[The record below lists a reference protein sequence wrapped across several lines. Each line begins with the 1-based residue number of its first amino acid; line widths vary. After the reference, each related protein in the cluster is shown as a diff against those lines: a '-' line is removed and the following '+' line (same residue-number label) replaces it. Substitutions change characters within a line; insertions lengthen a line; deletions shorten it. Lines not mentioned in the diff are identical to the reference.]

1 MKDSIIGLE
10 IHVSLNTNTKLF
22 CSCPLLGSD
31 DPNSRCCDICIG
43 APGSKPVL
51 NKKAMEYALK
61 LCLALNC
68 KVSNEV
74 VFSRKTYF
82 YPDMGKN
89 YQITQY
95 EIPIGYEGF
104 LEVFGKK
111 IRIRRIQLEEDPAAL
126 VHQGNTVLV
135 DYNRSGTPLCEIV
148 TEPDMESPEEARESL
163 KRLLT
168 IINYIKVFDIKNC
181 IVKADANVNIKGC
194 ERVEIKNING
204 FKDIERAITYELE
217 RQRKLLKEGQAIKQK
232 ETRGWDSDKGIT
244 LFQRYKESEADYGYI
259 VDPDLVPIDIST
271 ELVEK
276 TRKELPELP
285 QEKSLKYQKEYKIRK
300 EDAEVLANDYELTR
314 LLEEAISKKIDPL
327 FAAEWI
333 RREVTRVL
341 NYNKKEL
348 NETFINKNLLSVLEL
363 IQENKVTRQTG
374 QRLMELLVEKDLDVK
389 KYIKEN
395 NLEVVSDTKEIEE
408 ICKKVIKE
416 NEKAVKEYLEG
427 NDKSFMFL
435 VGQIMRH
442 SKGKAEP
449 KTVNELLKK
458 LIKL

>member
-1 MKDSIIGLE
+1 M
-10 IHVSLNTNTKLF
+10 
-22 CSCPLLGSD
+22 
-31 DPNSRCCDICIG
+31 
-43 APGSKPVL
+43 
-51 NKKAMEYALK
+51 
-61 LCLALNC
+61 
-68 KVSNEV
+68 
-74 VFSRKTYF
+74 
-82 YPDMGKN
+82 
-89 YQITQY
+89 
-95 EIPIGYEGF
+95 
-104 LEVFGKK
+104 
-111 IRIRRIQLEEDPAAL
+111 
-126 VHQGNTVLV
+126 
-135 DYNRSGTPLCEIV
+135 
-148 TEPDMESPEEARESL
+148 
-163 KRLLT
+163 
-168 IINYIKVFDIKNC
+168 
-181 IVKADANVNIKGC
+181 
-194 ERVEIKNING
+194 
-204 FKDIERAITYELE
+204 
-217 RQRKLLKEGQAIKQK
+217 
-232 ETRGWDSDKGIT
+232 
-244 LFQRYKESEADYGYI
+244 
-259 VDPDLVPIDIST
+259 
-271 ELVEK
+271 
-276 TRKELPELP
+276 
-285 QEKSLKYQKEYKIRK
+285 KYQKEYKIRK

>member
-1 MKDSIIGLE
+1 
-10 IHVSLNTNTKLF
+10 
-22 CSCPLLGSD
+22 
-31 DPNSRCCDICIG
+31 
-43 APGSKPVL
+43 
-51 NKKAMEYALK
+51 
-61 LCLALNC
+61 
-68 KVSNEV
+68 
-74 VFSRKTYF
+74 
-82 YPDMGKN
+82 
-89 YQITQY
+89 
-95 EIPIGYEGF
+95 
-104 LEVFGKK
+104 
-111 IRIRRIQLEEDPAAL
+111 
-126 VHQGNTVLV
+126 
-135 DYNRSGTPLCEIV
+135 
-148 TEPDMESPEEARESL
+148 
-163 KRLLT
+163 
-168 IINYIKVFDIKNC
+168 
-181 IVKADANVNIKGC
+181 
-194 ERVEIKNING
+194 
-204 FKDIERAITYELE
+204 
-217 RQRKLLKEGQAIKQK
+217 
-232 ETRGWDSDKGIT
+232 
-244 LFQRYKESEADYGYI
+244 
-259 VDPDLVPIDIST
+259 
-271 ELVEK
+271 
-276 TRKELPELP
+276 
-285 QEKSLKYQKEYKIRK
+285 LKYQKEYKIRK

-449 KTVNELLKK
+449 K
-458 LIKL
+458 